1 MYIYTNIY
9 IYMDLYI
16 YMQNNVYQNKVF
28 FWSYDILNACIV
40 SVKCKS
46 SSRANSPL
54 SHFFYIFYNYRVKCH
69 ILKDS
74 WSDYS
79 DFISS
84 SKIIC

>member
-1 MYIYTNIY
+1 MYIYRNIY
-9 IYMDLYI
+9 IYMDIYIYI

-54 SHFFYIFYNYRVKCH
+54 SHFFYIF
-69 ILKDS
+69 LQLT
-74 WSDYS
+74 
-79 DFISS
+79 
-84 SKIIC
+84 IIELNVIF